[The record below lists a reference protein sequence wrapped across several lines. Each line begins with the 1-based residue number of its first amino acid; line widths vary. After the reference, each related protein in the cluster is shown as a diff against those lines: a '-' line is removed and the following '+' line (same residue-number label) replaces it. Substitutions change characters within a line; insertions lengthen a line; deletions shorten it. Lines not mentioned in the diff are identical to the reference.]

1 MADNVG
7 PPQPARFDESGILTI
22 PIIKSA
28 PGVPEVAGTGW
39 IDRNW
44 PVVAVIA
51 AGLVLAVLVK
61 AGKGK

>member
-22 PIIKSA
+22 PITKSA

-44 PVVAVIA
+44 PMVAVIT

-61 AGKGK
+61 PGKR